1 VVREKDEDSDLHYC
15 QEMLYNQ
22 AQENQINNLH
32 ERGNHG
38 CTRRG
43 STRAQEIR
51 NEFANFI
58 LDH

>member
-1 VVREKDEDSDLHYC
+1 
-15 QEMLYNQ
+15 MLYSN

-32 ERGNHG
+32 ETGNHG
-38 CTRRG
+38 GARRG

-51 NEFANFI
+51 NEFANFF